1 MNALKNLIN
10 KAKQDSLIK
19 NFSVLF
25 SGTAVAQVISFLLSP
40 VLTRL
45 YSPSEFGVNSIY
57 NSFLLIGAVFAT
69 LRLQTPIAMTDK
81 NSERSKLTEL
91 SLSTSLFFAVIIGL
105 VALIFPDELNAI
117 FGVESAH
124 WFWIL
129 PISMWFIGAYETFFQ
144 ALLSEQR
151 YRDMTVV
158 SIAKVAIMGI
168 AQIGLVF
175 LNTGFMGLIVG
186 NLLSYIIV
194 VVYMVIKVKYKIQ
207 LPNLQELGNTFKQY
221 AEYPKYAF
229 PAELLSISSTQLLPI
244 MISFL
249 YSSEVTGY
257 YSLANRLIGVPITII
272 GNSLRQ
278 VYLKEATI
286 EYKNTGNVYKTF
298 KKTSTMLL
306 GIAFPIGIVLAVIAP
321 WFFGLFFGS
330 EWIIAGT
337 YLQLLVPVFL
347 ARFIVTPIMGTIYIV
362 NKTKLGILVNG
373 ALMSISVILT
383 ILFNFLA
390 VSKPEPFF
398 ITYSLAYLA
407 IYLIIYIYFWI
418 KISQKERRNK

>member
-1 MNALKNLIN
+1 MKAIKNLIN

-25 SGTAVAQVISFLLSP
+25 SGTAVAQMISFILSP
-40 VLTRL
+40 ILTRL

-81 NSERSKLTEL
+81 NSERSRLTEL
-91 SLSTSLFFAVIIGL
+91 SLSTSSFFAIAIGII
-105 VALIFPDELNAI
+105 ALIFPNELNAI
-117 FGVESAH
+117 FGVESPH
-124 WFWIL
+124 WFWVL

-151 YRDMTVV
+151 YRDMTIV
-158 SIAKVAIMGI
+158 SIAKVVVMGL

-175 LNTGFMGLIVG
+175 LNTGYMGLIVG
-186 NLLSYIIV
+186 NLLSYVAV
-194 VVYMVIKVKYKIQ
+194 VVYMIIKVQYKIQ
-207 LPNLQELGNTFKQY
+207 LPDLKELGNTFKQY

-249 YSSEVTGY
+249 YNSEVTGY
-257 YSLANRLIGVPITII
+257 YSLANRLIGVPITVI

-286 EYKNTGNVYKTF
+286 EYKNTGNVYKSF

-321 WFFGLFFGS
+321 WFFGIFFGA
-330 EWIIAGT
+330 EWGIAGT

-347 ARFIVTPIMGTIYIV
+347 ARFIVMPIMGTIYIV

-373 ALMSISVILT
+373 ALMSISIILT
-383 ILFNFLA
+383 ILFNILA
-390 VSKPEPFF
+390 ISNPEPFF
-398 ITYSLAYLA
+398 IAYSLAYLVV
-407 IYLIIYIYFWI
+407 YLIIYVYFWI
-418 KISQKERRNK
+418 KISQKERKSK

>member
-1 MNALKNLIN
+1 MNAIKKLIN

-25 SGTAVAQVISFLLSP
+25 SGTAVAQVISFILSP

-45 YSPSEFGVNSIY
+45 YSPAEFGVNSIY

-81 NSERSKLTEL
+81 NEERSRLTEL
-91 SLSTSLFFAVIIGL
+91 SLSTSLFFGIVIGL
-105 VALIFPDELNAI
+105 LALVFPSELNSI
-117 FGVESAH
+117 FGVESPH
-124 WFWIL
+124 WFWVL
-129 PISMWFIGAYETFFQ
+129 PISMLFIGAYETFFQ

-158 SIAKVAIMGI
+158 SIAKVTVMGA

-175 LNTGFMGLIVG
+175 FNLGYMSLILG
-186 NLLSYIIV
+186 NLISYIV
-194 VVYMVIKVKYKIQ
+194 VVLYMILKVKYKIQ
-207 LPNLQELGNTFKQY
+207 LPDFSELSKTFKQY

-249 YSSEVTGY
+249 YNSEVTGY
-257 YSLANRLIGVPITII
+257 YSLANRLIGVPITVI

-278 VYLKEATI
+278 VYLKEATL
-286 EYKNTGNVYKTF
+286 EYKQTGNVYKTF

-306 GIAFPIGIVLAVIAP
+306 GIAFPIGLVLAVIAP
-321 WFFGLFFGS
+321 WFFGIFFG
-330 EWIIAGT
+330 EGWAIAGT

-373 ALMSISVILT
+373 ALMSISIILT
-383 ILFNFLA
+383 IIFSVMA
-390 VSKPEPFF
+390 ISEPEPFF
-398 ITYSLAYLA
+398 ISYSLAYLA
-407 IYLIIYIYFWI
+407 VYLVIYIYFWI
-418 KISQKERRNK
+418 KISQKERRSR